1 MRNLL
6 QFILKYSNFLLFL
19 VLEIAALVL
28 LFNQNDYQ
36 KSVYVTSANRV
47 SGQIYETSSAIF
59 SYVHLGEENA
69 ALAEENARLQEEV
82 KRLENLVEPYL
93 ERESGLINSDLTY
106 VYAQK
111 DVKFI
116 PAKVINTEG
125 GKRRNYLTLNKGTRD
140 GVEIDFGVV
149 DEQGVVGIVSAVSE
163 RFSLVIPLIN
173 DQMSLSC
180 RFKENQTYGP
190 LEWDGV
196 DYRYARLEN
205 IARHA
210 TVHVGDT
217 IVTSGLTS
225 AFPEG
230 ITVGVVDEAILEES
244 DAYYHIRIRLSTDFH
259 SLGYVQVICNQTLRE
274 QQELEGY

>member
-47 SGQIYETSSAIF
+47 SGQIYETSSAVF

-69 ALAEENARLQEEV
+69 MLAEENARLQEEV